1 MEKNTIKKFELNKNV
16 LKDFDSLM
24 SKNLGEIE
32 ELTITE
38 VDSNSKILN
47 IISLCL
53 NVKTITID
61 ANPRVDTTAVLN
73 NICKPDMVET
83 IILRNVKI
91 PSERVMKKFINLRL
105 ISLSEIRFNKV
116 GDYFNSIV
124 NPRKIEAISLLGVDF
139 AGEDISILEKFSK
152 VRYLTLK
159 RLNNCRFAGLNFLKE
174 LSDLKRIV
182 LKDSIIKPE
191 ELNGVMKG
199 KYEKDILL
207 EIENGI
213 DSTEKDYVEIND
225 EEGMVVR
232 VNTVSLDAIVN
243 KVSFYKL
250 DRLTLILDK
259 INNID
264 DYYKKLKKIKNRI
277 DLEVK
282 DFSYI
287 SVDDAK
293 ILQEKLK
300 IDSINIIDS
309 EGFLSYKHK
318 DIKYTIEEYIEI
330 REKLDE
336 FAEKA
341 KMYDQD
347 INRFLCVYKEIA
359 LALEKDYNVEKST
372 SDVSDIR
379 NLLIERKTFRE
390 GFAEVLLNVL
400 LILKIESIFVK
411 GKAYGEEHL
420 WNQVL
425 IDGIWYNVDLEAD
438 KDAICRRGIFRG
450 RVNNCLISDDVFFK
464 THTPIDCDKNFAPR
478 SFEIKYIRNFMRK
491 ERVVEVKAEENVNEE
506 EQKITEKIEDKG
518 TKSLFS
524 IIEKIKNICSNNKV
538 KTLPKGATIENIEK
552 AEKTEDKK

>member
-73 NICKPDMVET
+73 NICKPDMVES

-91 PSERVMKKFINLRL
+91 PSERIMKKFINLRL

-116 GDYFNSIV
+116 GDFLSSIV

-139 AGEDISILEKFSK
+139 AGEDINILEKFSK

-159 RLNNCRFAGLNFLKE
+159 RLNNCRFAGLSFLKE
-174 LSDLKRIV
+174 LSSLKRII
-182 LKDSIIKPE
+182 LKDSIIRPE
-191 ELNGVMKG
+191 ELNGLMKG

-225 EEGMVVR
+225 EEGIVVK

-243 KVSFYKL
+243 KVSFYKI
-250 DRLTLILDK
+250 DSLTLILDK
-259 INNID
+259 VNNID
-264 DYYKKLKKIKNRI
+264 DYIKKLKKIKNRI
-277 DLEVK
+277 NLEVK

-287 SVDDAK
+287 SAEDAK

-300 IDSINIIDS
+300 INSINIIDT
-309 EGFLSYKHK
+309 EGFLSYKNK
-318 DIKYTIEEYIEI
+318 DIKYSIEEYIEI

-336 FAEKA
+336 FVEKA
-341 KMYDQD
+341 NQYAQD
-347 INRFLCVYKEIA
+347 INKFLCAYKEIG

-379 NLLIERKTFRE
+379 NLLNERKTFRE
-390 GFAEVLLNVL
+390 GFAEVLQNVL

-411 GKAYGEEHL
+411 GRAYGEDHL

-438 KDAICRRGIFRG
+438 KDAICKRGIFRG
-450 RVNNCLISDDVFFK
+450 RVNNCLISDEVFFK
-464 THTPIDCDKNFAPR
+464 THNHKDCEKNFAPK
-478 SFEIKYIRNFMRK
+478 SFEIKYIRNFMKK
-491 ERVVEVKAEENVNEE
+491 ENVLELNSEENDENSKED
-506 EQKITEKIEDKG
+506 ISAEKIEN
-518 TKSLFS
+518 KSSKSIFS
-524 IIEKIKNICSNNKV
+524 IIEKIKNICLNNKV
-538 KTLPKGATIENIEK
+538 KTLPKATGKGNVEN
-552 AEKTEDKK
+552 TEDKK